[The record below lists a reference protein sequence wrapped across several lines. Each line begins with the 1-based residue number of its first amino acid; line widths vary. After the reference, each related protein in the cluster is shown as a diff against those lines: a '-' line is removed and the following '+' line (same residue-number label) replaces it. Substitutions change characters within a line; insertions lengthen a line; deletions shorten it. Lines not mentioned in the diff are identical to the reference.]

1 MKTTTKTAMQA
12 LNSALDKH
20 LAALTDAEL
29 EQFLKTAK
37 DTARQFRAA
46 RKAADRKLED
56 QKKYILGG
64 LVGWL
69 VENNKIQK
77 ADLNT
82 WMDQYITRAKDR
94 YLFGLPPLSDQPV
107 IKNGVIEPSYS
118 VMDAEEPQEAEIL

>member
-1 MKTTTKTAMQA
+1 MKTTKTPMQA

-20 LAALTDAEL
+20 LSALTEAEL
-29 EQFLKTAK
+29 EEFLKTAQQ
-37 DTARQFRAA
+37 TARQFRAA
-46 RKAADRKLED
+46 KKAADRKLED

-77 ADLNT
+77 TDFNIWL
-82 WMDQYITRAKDR
+82 DQYVTRAKDR

-118 VMDAEEPQEAEIL
+118 VMDAEEAQEAEIL